1 MGSILYYEWIKLNLT
16 LLFLKSRKIKFE
28 YKVFL
33 RISES
38 NDVWNLKQSIA
49 TFSAYKIKIKE

>member
-1 MGSILYYEWIKLNLT
+1 MLYYEWIKLNLT
-16 LLFLKSRKIKFE
+16 LLFLNNRKIKFE

-38 NDVWNLKQSIA
+38 NDVWNFKQSIA
-49 TFSAYKIKIKE
+49 TFSADKIKH